1 MFKKPLAAR
10 LGSLLLSAAMLLS
23 STSCGLIIVN
33 DVSGERET
41 EETAN
46 ETVRENTPAETEKTY
61 QKYVNP
67 QNGLALSKEYLAALP
82 ERDYKGAVFF
92 ITTPSAEYIAPE
104 DMESS
109 VSKLAAERNA
119 QVEELLNI
127 SLITSVTGA
136 DTMLTELKQAVA
148 ADSYYTDLLMV
159 PIYMIG
165 QFRKDETLINLRS
178 LPFFDIDQPY
188 FNKESSDMTS
198 GGYSTYG
205 VAGEASIAPSSFSAV
220 YMNKSILT
228 EAGLDPAAIYDMAED
243 GAWTWDEL
251 LKCTAAVTAL
261 GADNSSSQEYYTVT
275 AQNTA
280 SRLPD
285 LIFKASGND
294 FVRTGTRRTP
304 VIGYRAQSIGKTLDN
319 IAAIYND
326 PRAILDG
333 SAGAVDCFMKGES
346 AFLVDYLYVMSAMTN
361 ASADWGVLPLP
372 KEEEGDDYRTL
383 VSNTELVFSVPVN
396 HTNGEYAAIVLSA
409 LNAASCGYIY
419 DAYVEYNMLHV
430 LRDNDSVNMLDMLLD
445 TASFDFALAFG
456 NAYPAI
462 ADATYKLLRSTAKS
476 NDMAEVFTDLMVAA
490 NSEMSKEFDL
500 RY

>member
-1 MFKKPLAAR
+1 MFKKTLAAR
-10 LGSLLLSAAMLLS
+10 LGSLLLSAALLLS

-41 EETAN
+41 EEAEN
-46 ETVRENTPAETEKTY
+46 ETAAVHTPAETEKTY

-67 QNGLALSKEYLAALP
+67 QNGMTLSKQYLAELP
-82 ERDYKGAVFF
+82 ERDYEGAVFF
-92 ITTPSAEYIAPE
+92 ITTPSSEYIAPADTE
-104 DMESS
+104 TS
-109 VSKLAAERNA
+109 VSKLAVERNA
-119 QVEELLNI
+119 QVEQQLNI

-136 DTMLTELKQAVA
+136 DTMLAEMKQAVA

-165 QFRKDETLINLRS
+165 QFRKEETLINLRT

-205 VAGEASIAPSSFSAV
+205 VAGEASISPSSFSAV
-220 YMNKSILT
+220 YMNKNILT
-228 EAGLDPAAIYDMAED
+228 EAGIRPETVYDMAED
-243 GAWTWDEL
+243 GSWTWDEM
-251 LKCTAAVTAL
+251 LKYAAAVTDLNDSGTA
-261 GADNSSSQEYYTVT
+261 AQKYYTVT

-280 SRLPD
+280 NRLPD

-304 VIGYRAQSIGKTLDN
+304 VIGYRAQSAKTTLDN
-319 IAAIYND
+319 IAEIYND
-326 PRAILDG
+326 PKAILDG
-333 SAGAVDCFMKGES
+333 SAGAIDCFMKGES
-346 AFLVDYLYVMSAMTN
+346 AFLVDYLYIMPTMTN

-372 KEEEGDDYRTL
+372 KGDENDEYRTL

-419 DAYVEYNMLHV
+419 DAYVEHSMLHV
-430 LRDNDSVNMLDMLLD
+430 LRDNDSVNMLDLLLD

-456 NAYPAI
+456 NAYSAI

-476 NDMAEVFTDLMVAA
+476 NNLADTFTELMVAA
-490 NSEMSKEFDL
+490 NAEMSKEFDL
-500 RY
+500 KY